1 MPDIAVYTWNY
12 ILPHTD
18 IHHTHLIT
26 TPCLIPHSLF
36 VLHYITLYIACNT
49 PPHAIPAI
57 TLHYITLHPV
67 HCSAALHYVTLH
79 SVQYSAVLHYTTL
92 HYVTLRY
99 TTLHYVTLRY
109 TTLHYV
115 TLHSVQYSA
124 ALHYITLHYTT
135 LHYTQYSA
143 VLHYITLHYTT
154 LHCTQYST
162 VQCCTTLRYTTLH
175 TFIFF
180 LFQGVLKTPVTLT
193 CGSDPCV
200 GKFCSSDPDARCFT
214 DFQCKAS
221 FWNLNVKEE
230 IMECKGKVVHVHY
243 LVLNTNENRQL
254 GTY

>member
-67 HCSAALHYVTLH
+67 HCSAA
-79 SVQYSAVLHYTTL
+79 
-92 HYVTLRY
+92 
-99 TTLHYVTLRY
+99 
-109 TTLHYV
+109 LHYV

>member
-1 MPDIAVYTWNY
+1 MRNYLTPYFFIHDNARHRSLYLELHLATHRHPPHTPHNNTMPDTTQFVCTTLYYT
-12 ILPHTD
+12 
-18 IHHTHLIT
+18 IHCLQHT
-26 TPCLIPHSLF
+26 TPR
-36 VLHYITLYIACNT
+36 
-49 PPHAIPAI
+49 
-57 TLHYITLHPV
+57 
-67 HCSAALHYVTLH
+67 
-79 SVQYSAVLHYTTL
+79 YSRNYTALHYTTPSTL
-92 HYVTLRY
+92 QCCTTLRY
-99 TTLHYVTLRY
+99 TTL
-109 TTLHYV
+109 
-115 TLHSVQYSA
+115 
-124 ALHYITLHYTT
+124 
-135 LHYTQYSA
+135 
-143 VLHYITLHYTT
+143 
-154 LHCTQYST
+154 ST

>member
-79 SVQYSAVLHYTTL
+79 SVQYSA
-92 HYVTLRY
+92 
-99 TTLHYVTLRY
+99 
-109 TTLHYV
+109 
-115 TLHSVQYSA
+115 

-143 VLHYITLHYTT
+143 MLHYITLHYTT